1 MSYIGIEHELGRTPA
16 NVWEAKCEAQHV
28 GKTGMFFSTLAVAVG
43 AVLYWAV
50 TSQGH
55 GFRISTVGVILM
67 VVGAVGFVTSSIIFA
82 TSRRT
87 TGSRPQTYDR
97 EATDAQ
103 GGTTVVHE
111 EVR

>member
-1 MSYIGIEHELGRTPA
+1 
-16 NVWEAKCEAQHV
+16 V

-67 VVGAVGFVTSSIIFA
+67 VVGAVGFVTSSIIFG
-82 TSRRT
+82 TSRWT
-87 TGSRPQTYDR
+87 TGNGHETYDR